1 MDFAKAFDKVPHRRL
16 LYKLDYYGIR
26 GSTHKWITSWLSGGS
41 QKVLLD
47 GQASDPVP
55 VLSDVPQGSGLGPVL
70 FLIFINDLPENIRSS
85 VRLFA
90 DDCVLYRN
98 IESPMDCQILQ
109 DDLNSIAQW
118 ETDWQM
124 KFNVAKCH
132 SMRVTRHPP
141 DKHIQFDYTLHQ
153 QRLEQVQ
160 STKYLGLTITDDLDW
175 GQNISEISAKATKT
189 MGFLRRN
196 LALHLGTL
204 RKLHTKHWFALSS
217 SMQHLF
223 GIPIMNLRLDRWR
236 RCRGQLPG
244 RPAGDGGT
252 PVASA
257 ICLKN
262 LSGHPWRPAGSSL
275 P

>member
-1 MDFAKAFDKVPHRRL
+1 M
-16 LYKLDYYGIR
+16 
-26 GSTHKWITSWLSGGS
+26 
-41 QKVLLD
+41 LD

-55 VLSDVPQGSGLGPVL
+55 VLSGVLQESVLGPVL

-85 VRLFA
+85 VLLFA

-98 IESPMDCQILQ
+98 IESPTDCQILQ
-109 DDLNSIAQW
+109 DDLNSLAQW
-118 ETDWQM
+118 EADWQM

-141 DKHIQFDYTLHQ
+141 DKHIQFDNTLHQ

-160 STKYLGLTITDDLDW
+160 SAKYLGITISDDFDW
-175 GQNISEISAKATKT
+175 GQHISEISS
-189 MGFLRRN
+189 LRQLRHWVFFG
-196 LALHLGTL
+196 AIWPLHLGIL
-204 RKLHTKHWFALSS
+204 RKLHTKHWLVLSS

-223 GIPIMNLRLDRWR
+223 GIPIIKLRLDRWR
-236 RCRGQLPG
+236 RYRGQLPG
-244 RPAGDGGT
+244 GPAGDGET
-252 PVASA
+252 TVASA
-257 ICLKN
+257 TCLTI